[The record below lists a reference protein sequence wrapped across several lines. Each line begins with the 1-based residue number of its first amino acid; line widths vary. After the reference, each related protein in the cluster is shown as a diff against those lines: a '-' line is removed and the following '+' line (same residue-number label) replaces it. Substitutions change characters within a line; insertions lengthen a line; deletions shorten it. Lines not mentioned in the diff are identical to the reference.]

1 MILLKRFFEFIKP
14 YRVIAILAPLL
25 KLLEATLEL
34 FVPLIMAMIID
45 KGISLNDTRF
55 ILIMGAV
62 LVGIAILGLCVSIT
76 SQYFSAKT
84 ATGFAADISGELF
97 RHISKLSKKDYESI
111 GTTSLVTRI
120 SSDVNQVQTG
130 LNLALRLLLRSPF
143 IVFGAMIMAFTVSA
157 SMAVIFVVIIPVL
170 AVIVTAVLK
179 LSVKSYKNVQKDLE
193 SVVRRS
199 SENIAGI
206 RPIRAFGA
214 QKNEVDQFEK
224 EVNDLKKSQM
234 KNAALQSFLTPAT
247 FVVVNVGIIALIY
260 GGAIKVDIGELSRGE
275 VVALVNYMS
284 QILVELVKLANL
296 VISINKAI
304 TCFGRINEVLELPTI
319 DSDSA
324 DDKNAST
331 DNDDNNKQNS
341 DKKMSDQDGDDSC
354 VLRFDNVSF
363 TYPDSNE
370 PTLKNISFELKKGE
384 KLGII
389 GGTGSGKS
397 TVIKLIT
404 GEYPVSEGTII
415 SGVTKQEIGVSAQ
428 KAVLFSGT
436 VKDNVLMGRNAE
448 KTEINNALKI
458 AKAYEFVSEKG
469 GLDSE
474 VEPRGKNFSGG
485 QRQRLCIARALLK
498 NPKLFVLDD
507 SFSALDTVTENE
519 LRKDIEK
526 NFPSSAGIII
536 SQRIHSIMDADRI
549 MVLENGEVVGY
560 GTHKCLMKESD
571 IYRDIARIGGV
582 AE

>member
-34 FVPLIMAMIID
+34 FVPLIMALIID
-45 KGISLNDTRF
+45 KGIAQNNTEF

-97 RHISKLSKKDYESI
+97 RHITKLSKKDYESI

-170 AVIVTAVLK
+170 AVIVTAVLT
-179 LSVKSYKNVQKDLE
+179 LSVKSYKNVQKNLE

-199 SENIAGI
+199 SENVAGI

-214 QKNEVDQFEK
+214 QKNEVDRFEND
-224 EVNDLKKSQM
+224 VNILKKSQM

-247 FVVVNVGIIALIY
+247 FVVVNAGIIALIY
-260 GGAIKVDIGELSRGE
+260 GGGLKVDIGELSRGE

-304 TCFGRINEVLELPTI
+304 TCFGRINEVLELPII
-319 DSDSA
+319 DSDSSVE
-324 DDKNAST
+324 KE
-331 DNDDNNKQNS
+331 
-341 DKKMSDQDGDDSC
+341 DDSC

-363 TYPDSNE
+363 TYPDSSE
-370 PTLKNISFELKKGE
+370 PTLKNISFELKQGE

-404 GEYPVSEGTII
+404 GEYPVNEGAII
-415 SGVTKQEIGVSAQ
+415 SGVDKQEMGVSAQ

-436 VKDNVLMGRNAE
+436 VKDNVLMGRIADE
-448 KTEINNALKI
+448 ADINKALKT
-458 AKAYEFVSEKG
+458 AKAYEFVAEKG

-536 SQRIHSIMDADRI
+536 SQRINSIMDADRI
-549 MVLENGEVVGY
+549 MVLENGEAVGY
-560 GTHKCLMKESD
+560 GTHNSLMKECD
-571 IYRDIARIGGV
+571 IYRDIARLGGV
-582 AE
+582 TE

>member
-1 MILLKRFFEFIKP
+1 MKRFFKFIKP

-34 FVPLIMAMIID
+34 FVPLIMALIID
-45 KGISLNDTRF
+45 KGIAQNNTEF

-97 RHISKLSKKDYESI
+97 RHITKLSKKDYESI

-170 AVIVTAVLK
+170 AVIVTAVLT
-179 LSVKSYKNVQKDLE
+179 LSVKSYKNVQKNLE

-199 SENIAGI
+199 SENVAGI

-214 QKNEVDQFEK
+214 QKNEVDRFEND
-224 EVNDLKKSQM
+224 VNILKKSQM

-260 GGAIKVDIGELSRGE
+260 GGGLKVDIGELSRGE

-304 TCFGRINEVLELPTI
+304 TCFGRINEVLELPII
-319 DSDSA
+319 DSDSSVE
-324 DDKNAST
+324 KNAAT
-331 DNDDNNKQNS
+331 DNDEQIISNNKQNS
-341 DKKMSDQDGDDSC
+341 DKKISDQGEDDSC

-363 TYPDSNE
+363 TYPDSSE
-370 PTLKNISFELKKGE
+370 PTLKNISFEIKQGE

-404 GEYPVSEGTII
+404 GEYPVNEGAII
-415 SGVTKQEIGVSAQ
+415 SGVDKQEMGV
-428 KAVLFSGT
+428 
-436 VKDNVLMGRNAE
+436 
-448 KTEINNALKI
+448 
-458 AKAYEFVSEKG
+458 
-469 GLDSE
+469 
-474 VEPRGKNFSGG
+474 
-485 QRQRLCIARALLK
+485 
-498 NPKLFVLDD
+498 
-507 SFSALDTVTENE
+507 
-519 LRKDIEK
+519 
-526 NFPSSAGIII
+526 
-536 SQRIHSIMDADRI
+536 
-549 MVLENGEVVGY
+549 
-560 GTHKCLMKESD
+560 
-571 IYRDIARIGGV
+571 
-582 AE
+582 